1 MSMLY
6 FAATLFIF
14 TLIVSS
20 GWIREDGTLVFMIIA
35 LSHVNLVEVS
45 LGLKLAQK
53 S

>member
-20 GWIREDGTLVFMIIA
+20 GWIGEDGTLVFMIIA